1 MKHKKIIIGIIA
13 IGIAIMFLNLCMTIN
28 RIEHYPTVTL
38 WEELTLSE
46 KIAAKLD
53 GCKFE
58 TKEEQ
63 AQRVAK
69 IKEQQRQEE
78 KEKAQAKSAEIDKK
92 IQDRIDNGE
101 FTEEEYKDFFNS
113 ITDKLI
119 NDKLTIEQVNVLEEK
134 LANGKINI
142 QDYIK

>member
-13 IGIAIMFLNLCMTIN
+13 IGIAIMFLNLCVTIN

-63 AQRVAK
+63 EQRIEK
-69 IKEQQRQEE
+69 IKEQQKEAANKKA
-78 KEKAQAKSAEIDKK
+78 KEKGSEIANK
-92 IQDRIDNGE
+92 IQDRIDKGE
-101 FTEEEYKDFFNS
+101 FTKDEY
-113 ITDKLI
+113 DKFDNVIFGKLMD
-119 NDKLTIEQVNVLEEK
+119 NELTIEEVNILDEK

-142 QDYIK
+142 QEYIK